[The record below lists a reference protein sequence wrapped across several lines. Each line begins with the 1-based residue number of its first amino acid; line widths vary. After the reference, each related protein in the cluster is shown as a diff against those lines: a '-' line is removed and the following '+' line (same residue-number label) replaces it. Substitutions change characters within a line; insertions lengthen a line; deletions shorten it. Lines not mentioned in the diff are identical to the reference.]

1 MAISDENGASGAH
14 GRLSAQQSEVLF
26 EVPPRVLPR
35 RELGEF
41 ARDLQEQVAGGRPF
55 CCLIT
60 GDEEL
65 RRLNLQFRKKDYATD
80 VLSFPAER
88 GAQALGE
95 IAISLDRAREQA
107 AEFGHDAAAEVRI
120 LMLHGVLHLLGMD
133 HERDNGAMARAEKRW
148 RIRFGLPSVLTER
161 VRE

>member
-1 MAISDENGASGAH
+1 MAISNENRAPGAH
-14 GRLSAQQSEVLF
+14 GRLFAQQSELLF
-26 EVPPRVLPR
+26 EVPLRVLPR

-41 ARDLQEQVAGGRPF
+41 ARSLQEQVAGGRPF
-55 CCLIT
+55 CCLIA

-65 RRLNLQFRKKDYATD
+65 RRLNLQFRKKNYATD
-80 VLSFPAER
+80 VLSFPSER
-88 GAQALGE
+88 GAVPLGE

-148 RIRFGLPSVLTER
+148 RKRFGLPSALTER
-161 VRE
+161 ARA

>member
-1 MAISDENGASGAH
+1 MAISQENRAPGAH
-14 GRLSAQQSEVLF
+14 GGLFPRQCELLF

-41 ARDLQEQVAGGRPF
+41 ARGLQRQVAGGRPF

-65 RRLNLQFRKKDYATD
+65 RRLNLQFRKKDCATD

-88 GAQALGE
+88 GAHSLGE

-107 AEFGHDAAAEVRI
+107 AEFGHDAGTEVRI

-148 RIRFGLPSVLTER
+148 RTRFGLPSVLTER